1 MKVECRKL
9 KIRGLFT
16 PRARVTPGGSRLG
29 QPTVAL
35 CASSQSAP
43 STSAACA
50 CRKKKNRDR
59 SKGEIIESGEPRTT
73 SKNRPPIIFLR
84 SQRRHGANSAPKTTP
99 PCSEVF
105 RGTSRF
111 AGWRAHEPDIIRL
124 TRSDRIC
131 SPLPRL
137 DSEQQATRGKISGT
151 TASSAYSNQRCSAVC
166 TDLLYKVGP
175 NIFRLDCPRRTLLR
189 RHPLNADH

>member
-1 MKVECRKL
+1 MCR
-9 KIRGLFT
+9 
-16 PRARVTPGGSRLG
+16 TPGGSRLS
-29 QPTVAL
+29 PVDRRRLSPRRLPLPSAD
-35 CASSQSAP
+35 SSGKLMTIS
-43 STSAACA
+43 
-50 CRKKKNRDR
+50 R
-59 SKGEIIESGEPRTT
+59 
-73 SKNRPPIIFLR
+73 NRPPVIFLR
-84 SQRRHGANSAPKTTP
+84 SRRCHGANSAPKTPP